1 MTGPPKSTGTCWPG
15 ALFRATLSSVDK
27 FGVSV
32 MQKFSTY
39 DEIYASFRWN
49 IPARYNIATDVCDRH
64 AADPGKIAMLGEDG
78 DGKIWRMTFRE
89 VQRRANQLANLL
101 VSIGLTKGDRVML
114 LLGQNAW
121 TAIAHVACWKA
132 GLVSVPV
139 SPLFGPDAITYRLN
153 HVGARVVITDL
164 ENLPKLVQARMS
176 APETQRCYIIDGRA
190 PEAESLVGS
199 LEAAR
204 DTFTNLDTAADDPAF
219 LNFTSGTTGN
229 PKGALQAHRSM
240 LGHLPGA
247 EFGYDFFPHP
257 GDLMWSPADWA
268 WLAGL
273 MDVLMPAWY
282 HGVPVLTFRA
292 PRFDPEQAFAMLGR
306 HQVRTG
312 LFTPTMLRMM
322 RQVTD
327 PIGRY
332 GVKLRAIISGGE
344 SVGKELL
351 EWGAQALKIPVNE
364 AFGQTECNLCLG
376 SNASIMRI
384 KPGSIGRAV
393 PGHIAAVVDDAGH
406 ELSPGTTGNLAVRS
420 PDPVMM
426 LEYWRNPEATR
437 DKYAGGWL
445 ITGDLAACDTDG
457 YFWFQGRADDI
468 ITSGG
473 YRIGPTEIEDAL
485 SRHPA
490 VVMAAAIGVPDPV
503 RTESIKAFVVLRHG
517 FSESPQL
524 VAEIRD
530 FVRERLAK
538 HEVPRDIEF
547 VAALPMTAT
556 GKILRRE
563 LRDAERRKSER
574 VFNR

>member
-1 MTGPPKSTGTCWPG
+1 M
-15 ALFRATLSSVDK
+15 SS
-27 FGVSV
+27 
-32 MQKFSTY
+32 
-39 DEIYASFRWN
+39 I
-49 IPARYNIATDVCDRH
+49 
-64 AADPGKIAMLGEDG
+64 
-78 DGKIWRMTFRE
+78 
-89 VQRRANQLANLL
+89 
-101 VSIGLTKGDRVML
+101 
-114 LLGQNAW
+114 
-121 TAIAHVACWKA
+121 
-132 GLVSVPV
+132 
-139 SPLFGPDAITYRLN
+139 
-153 HVGARVVITDL
+153 
-164 ENLPKLVQARMS
+164 
-176 APETQRCYIIDGRA
+176 
-190 PEAESLVGS
+190 
-199 LEAAR
+199 EAAR
-204 DTFTNLDTAADDPAF
+204 DTFANVDTMADDPAF

-247 EFGYDFFPHP
+247 EFGYDFFPQP

-292 PRFDPEQAFAMLGR
+292 QRFDPEQTFATIGR
-306 HQVRTG
+306 YQVRTG

-322 RQVTD
+322 RQVSD
-327 PIGRY
+327 PVGRY

-351 EWGAQALKIPVNE
+351 EWGAEVLKIPVNE

-376 SNASIMRI
+376 SNASVMPI

-393 PGHIAAVVDDAGH
+393 PGHVAAVVDDAGQ
-406 ELSPGTTGNLAVRS
+406 ELPCGTTGNLAIRS

-426 LEYWRNPEATR
+426 LEYWKSPEATR
-437 DKYAGGWL
+437 DKYANGWL
-445 ITGDLAACDTDG
+445 ITGDLATCDTDG

-473 YRIGPTEIEDAL
+473 YRIGPAEIEDAL

-490 VVMAAAIGVPDPV
+490 IVMAAVIGVPDPV
-503 RTESIKAFVVLRHG
+503 RTESIKAFVVLKDG
-517 FSESPQL
+517 CSEGQQL
-524 VAEIRD
+524 AAEIRD
-530 FVRERLAK
+530 FVRERLAR

-547 VAALPMTAT
+547 VAALPMTTT

-563 LRDAERRKSER
+563 LRDAERAKLGAPIR
-574 VFNR
+574 

>member
-1 MTGPPKSTGTCWPG
+1 ME
-15 ALFRATLSSVDK
+15 K
-27 FGVSV
+27 F
-32 MQKFSTY
+32 KTY
-39 DEIYASFRWN
+39 EELYASFRWN
-49 IPARYNIATDVCDRH
+49 IPARYNIAADVCDRH
-64 AADPGKIAMLGEDG
+64 AADADKIALIGEG
-78 DGKIWRMTFRE
+78 ADGKVWRMTFLE
-89 VQRRANQLANLL
+89 VQRKANQLANLL
-101 VSIGLTKGDRVML
+101 VSLGLVAGDRVML
-114 LLGQNAW
+114 LLGQNPW

-132 GLVSVPV
+132 GFVSVPV
-139 SPLFGPDAITYRLN
+139 SPLFGSDAIAYRLN
-153 HVGARVVITDL
+153 HVGIRVVITDL
-164 ENLPKLVQARMS
+164 ENLPKVAEARAM
-176 APETQRCYIIDGRA
+176 APETERCYIIDGQA
-190 PEAESLVGS
+190 PEAESLIELIKAG
-199 LEAAR
+199 R
-204 DTFTNLDTAADDPAF
+204 DTFANVDTMADDPAF

-247 EFGYDFFPHP
+247 EFGYDFFPQP

-292 PRFDPEQAFAMLGR
+292 QRFDPEQAFAMIGR
-306 HQVRTG
+306 YQVRTG

-322 RQVTD
+322 RQVSD
-327 PIGRY
+327 PVGRH

-351 EWGAQALKIPVNE
+351 EWGSEVLKIPVNE

-376 SNASIMRI
+376 SNANVMPV

-393 PGHIAAVVDDAGH
+393 PGHVAAVVDDAGQ
-406 ELSPGTTGNLAVRS
+406 ELPRGATGNLAIRS

-426 LEYWRNPEATR
+426 LEYWKSPEATR
-437 DKYAGGWL
+437 DKYANGWL
-445 ITGDLAACDTDG
+445 ITGDLATRDTDG

-473 YRIGPTEIEDAL
+473 YRIGPAEIEDAL

-490 VVMAAAIGVPDPV
+490 IVMAAVIGVPDPV
-503 RTESIKAFVVLRHG
+503 RTESIKAFVVLKDG
-517 FSESPQL
+517 FSEGQQL
-524 VAEIRD
+524 AAEIRD
-530 FVRERLAK
+530 FVRERLAR
-538 HEVPRDIEF
+538 HEVPRDITF
-547 VAALPMTAT
+547 VAALPMTTT

-563 LRDAERRKSER
+563 LRDAERAKLGVPIR
-574 VFNR
+574 